1 MLLRRTGQEAPKQS
15 KLNFDSAIVTTKS
28 TNLSLLNY
36 NIQYMLFVASRSS
49 IKNDTLC
56 CQIVYLRHVSAGD
69 SANQLNPDLLP
80 ITFIENSFHYD
91 DGCRVKGPAFTA
103 SSVADSRNILI
114 TSSIKMQYLTLQN
127 VTSNFSIFKD
137 WKNAIRSDKI
147 TT

>member
-1 MLLRRTGQEAPKQS
+1 M
-15 KLNFDSAIVTTKS
+15 
-28 TNLSLLNY
+28 
-36 NIQYMLFVASRSS
+36 QYMLFVASRSS
-49 IKNDTLC
+49 IEKDTLC

-91 DGCRVKGPAFTA
+91 DSCRVKGPAFTA

-114 TSSIKMQYLTLQN
+114 PSSKIVQYLTRQN
-127 VTSNFSIFKD
+127 VTSNFSIFKER
-137 WKNAIRSDKI
+137 KNAIRIDKI